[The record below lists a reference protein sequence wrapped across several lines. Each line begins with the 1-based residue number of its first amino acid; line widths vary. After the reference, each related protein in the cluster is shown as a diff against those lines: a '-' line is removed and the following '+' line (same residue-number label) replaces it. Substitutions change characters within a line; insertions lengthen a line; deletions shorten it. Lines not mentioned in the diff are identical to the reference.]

1 MGGTIRRCWKM
12 KKLMWAISILSLV
25 LTAIVL
31 QFMPDSVPMH
41 YNLAGNVDRWG
52 AKYENLLFPA
62 VIHLLSLHWHLFAA
76 HFEKKAAKAAAE
88 KERAEALSN
97 AKVLKIVGASMAAM
111 FTIMQGFILYSAY
124 MEAQVNA
131 SQSHADIGKVSCI
144 LAGAV
149 LIILGNYM
157 PKAKKNH
164 IVGVRI
170 SWSMYNDTTW
180 MKSNLFGGVA
190 TIIAG
195 LLTIVTTVFVR
206 SALAVVL
213 LLVYI
218 LAATVITLIYSHK
231 IYRAEL
237 SKDSEGSL

>member
-1 MGGTIRRCWKM
+1 M

-25 LTAIVL
+25 LTTIVL

-52 AKYENLLFPA
+52 SKYENL
-62 VIHLLSLHWHLFAA
+62 LFAA

>member
-1 MGGTIRRCWKM
+1 
-12 KKLMWAISILSLV
+12 
-25 LTAIVL
+25 
-31 QFMPDSVPMH
+31 
-41 YNLAGNVDRWG
+41 
-52 AKYENLLFPA
+52 
-62 VIHLLSLHWHLFAA
+62 
-76 HFEKKAAKAAAE
+76 
-88 KERAEALSN
+88 
-97 AKVLKIVGASMAAM
+97 MAAM